1 VDPDEQPVPTPPPPP
16 SPPPPSSP
24 PPPPSRGR
32 VRGRGRGR
40 GRGLG
45 HGRGRGGL
53 RQPPRRR
60 TVRIGE
66 RVTMGP
72 PPSEIC
78 DEMYQSGI
86 FLQFFFI
93 VRYSYSELCTVIFNE
108 NRFLFHELNINAKKL
123 SSPPFYLV
131 LRIRIQ
137 VFGPPRSG
145 SISRRYGSGSGH
157 LYHQAKIVRKTGSG
171 STPKCHGSA
180 TLVGTSF
187 ISL

>member
-32 VRGRGRGR
+32 VRGRGR

-86 FLQFFFI
+86 FCNFF
-93 VRYSYSELCTVIFNE
+93 L
-108 NRFLFHELNINAKKL
+108 
-123 SSPPFYLV
+123 
-131 LRIRIQ
+131 
-137 VFGPPRSG
+137 
-145 SISRRYGSGSGH
+145 
-157 LYHQAKIVRKTGSG
+157 
-171 STPKCHGSA
+171 
-180 TLVGTSF
+180 
-187 ISL
+187 